1 MSRGIVYF
9 ISDDQ
14 DAINNAKVYWESQGV
29 TFQSYTQSQWQSGL
43 ESSSFRSQL
52 GTTYPQLN
60 AGSSN
65 SGMLRSNILP
75 FPGQM
80 VGQNGTPSSDSHSSM
95 TSNITN
101 VEFRASQK
109 VSTMDEIESQ
119 AIITAIAQYKGNLTE
134 AAKALGI
141 GRATLYRK
149 VKLYKIDPTEAR
161 RKKAA

>member
-14 DAINNAKVYWESQGV
+14 EAVNSAKVYWESQGV
-29 TFQSYTQSQWQSGL
+29 TFQSYTPSQWQGGL
-43 ESSSFRSQL
+43 ESSTFRSQL
-52 GTTYPQLN
+52 ATTYPQLN

-65 SGMLRSNILP
+65 TGLRSNILP

-80 VGQNGTPSSDSHSSM
+80 VSQGGTHSSE
-95 TSNITN
+95 THSSPSSNITN
-101 VEFRASQK
+101 VEFRNSQK

-119 AIITAIAQYKGNLTE
+119 AIVTAIAQYKGNLTE